1 MKTIRRH
8 NRLAAALVCALAF
21 TLTLGCATDPTGRT
35 ELTMTQKPEPAVA
48 QEQPGVAK
56 IGQAGWAGAKRR
68 VKLTNGVTIAYV
80 EMGNPAGRPVLLVHG
95 YTDSSRSW
103 SLPAAYL
110 ANTYRLIAVD
120 LRGHG
125 ASSRPERGYTIP
137 DMVDD
142 MRLLLDHL
150 KIDKVDF
157 VGHSLGSIIGQ
168 VFAQHH
174 GDRLR
179 KLVLVSSAL
188 SAAKA
193 TAPGSW
199 LSDNVQALTDPVG
212 ENSKFIGEWLTNP
225 TPVDPD
231 FAARVRGET
240 CAVPTRIWRAVL
252 LELQTAEYGLLS
264 ATITAPTLILWG
276 GQDPLFSAAD
286 QQALRKAIKGS
297 EYVAFDKLGHNLQW
311 EDPAGVAALIARF
324 LNCRLAGHVHT

>member
-1 MKTIRRH
+1 VTKPINQRTNTIRETKTI
-8 NRLAAALVCALAF
+8 
-21 TLTLGCATDPTGRT
+21 
-35 ELTMTQKPEPAVA
+35 PAVLSLALGATLALPAGA
-48 QEQPGVAK
+48 QEV
-56 IGQAGWAGAKRR
+56 QAGWAGAKRR
-68 VKLTNGVTIAYV
+68 VELPNGVTIAYV

-103 SLPAAYL
+103 SLPAVYL
-110 ANTYRLIAVD
+110 ANSYRLIAVD

-125 ASSRPERGYTIP
+125 ASSAPERAYTIP
-137 DMVDD
+137 AMVDD

-168 VFAQHH
+168 VFAQQH

-193 TAPGSW
+193 TGPGSW
-199 LSDNVQALTDPVG
+199 LADNVQALTDPID
-212 ENSKFIGEWLTNP
+212 ETSKFVGEWLTNP

-231 FAARVRGET
+231 FAVRARRET
-240 CAVPTRIWRAVL
+240 CAVPTRIWRAIL

-264 ATITAPTLILWG
+264 ATITTPTLILWG
-276 GQDPLFSAAD
+276 GQDPLFSAED
-286 QQALRKAIKGS
+286 QQALREAIKDS
-297 EYVAFDKLGHNLQW
+297 EFVAFDKLGHNLQW

-324 LNCRLAGHVHT
+324 LN